1 MSKQFTLNLLGEF
14 AVYRDMEPLVLPPS
28 CRRLVA
34 LAAVK
39 RRELHR
45 SWVCDLLWPGSP
57 PHKAVS
63 SLRSALWRLRP
74 LGADTLLVV
83 RHQYVSLAPE
93 VKVDWH
99 EALAQ
104 HEAMA
109 VIDGRPVPALT
120 HPALHRLVRSGD
132 LLEGW
137 SDTWCV
143 AERDR
148 CPGRQAVRPGHSRGR
163 AEAGNA
169 LRRPGRTAP
178 PRLARGPA
186 PQRQRGVPAMSALL
200 LCLVVMAALVT
211 ALAVH
216 ELQTWLERWAY
227 ERHAQD

>member
-45 SWVCDLLWPGSP
+45 SWVCDLLWPDSP

-104 HEAMA
+104 HEAMTL
-109 VIDGRPVPALT
+109 IDGRPVPAFT

-137 SDTWCV
+137 SDSWCV

-148 CPGRQAVRPGHSRGR
+148 CRAVKRAVLDSPEGATPRQVTHYAGPGAPHRPGSLGGR
-163 AEAGNA
+163 HHNDNAG
-169 LRRPGRTAP
+169 
-178 PRLARGPA
+178 
-186 PQRQRGVPAMSALL
+186 
-200 LCLVVMAALVT
+200 CLP
-211 ALAVH
+211 
-216 ELQTWLERWAY
+216 
-227 ERHAQD
+227 

>member
-1 MSKQFTLNLLGEF
+1 MRQIQVVHYRCQAAARLEDERVSKQFTLNLLGEF

-45 SWVCDLLWPGSP
+45 SWVCDLLWPDSP

-99 EALAQ
+99 EALCSA
-104 HEAMA
+104 
-109 VIDGRPVPALT
+109 R
-120 HPALHRLVRSGD
+120 GD
-132 LLEGW
+132 DL
-137 SDTWCV
+137 D
-143 AERDR
+143 
-148 CPGRQAVRPGHSRGR
+148 
-163 AEAGNA
+163 
-169 LRRPGRTAP
+169 RRPTCTRVHP
-178 PRLARGPA
+178 SCPA
-186 PQRQRGVPAMSALL
+186 PAGS
-200 LCLVVMAALVT
+200 
-211 ALAVH
+211 
-216 ELQTWLERWAY
+216 
-227 ERHAQD
+227 

>member
-1 MSKQFTLNLLGEF
+1 MSKQFTLNVLGEF
-14 AVYRDMEPLVLPPS
+14 AVYRDLEPVVLPPS

-39 RRELHR
+39 HRELHR
-45 SWVCDLLWPGSP
+45 SWVCDLLWPGTP

-74 LGADTLLVV
+74 LGADSLLVV

-99 EALAQ
+99 EALAL

-109 VIDGRPVPALT
+109 IEARPAPAGT
-120 HPALHRLVRSGD
+120 HPVLHRLIRSRD

-137 SDTWCV
+137 TDSWCA

-148 CPGRQAVRPGHSRGR
+148 YRAIKRSVLDAPGIPVPRQVTHYAVPGAPRRPASHGGRQNDNVR
-163 AEAGNA
+163 
-169 LRRPGRTAP
+169 
-178 PRLARGPA
+178 
-186 PQRQRGVPAMSALL
+186 
-200 LCLVVMAALVT
+200 CLP
-211 ALAVH
+211 
-216 ELQTWLERWAY
+216 
-227 ERHAQD
+227 